1 MLCLHVR
8 CFCVRNRTSKF
19 GPRPERVERSTF
31 HVECL
36 HAETL
41 DPGSHSANN
50 TDLPLRVH
58 DDCALYNPHT
68 VCHINS

>member
-1 MLCLHVR
+1 MSEIGRLNSVPALKGLNDPRFML
-8 CFCVRNRTSKF
+8 
-19 GPRPERVERSTF
+19 
-31 HVECL
+31 ECL

-41 DPGSHSANN
+41 NPGSHSANY